1 MTWYRGAT
9 LKVALCLWWMSFESE
24 VDDILRELLREPGTL
39 GARVIGGVAED
50 AGAGAVEV
58 VEEVAGVAQ
67 ARRGLGGGAELVVTV
82 GATAPPDLP
91 AAIERAAR
99 DLRSCIRR
107 HAISEVPSVT
117 LSGRAPRGRAAML
130 ARARDFLA
138 ALAAMHGAVCAVL
151 LRGGDVLAHAGD
163 LDDERRERLTFLRK
177 RVTAEAARRRG
188 RSSHAEITGDD
199 VYARSFWFD
208 AYLVIYFA
216 GPGWALDFVRHRAR
230 AVVRVLAVI
239 MPHLEDEPP
248 TPANV
253 RPLPP
258 RK

>member
-1 MTWYRGAT
+1 MTGYRGAEA
-9 LKVALCLWWMSFESE
+9 KVALFFLWMSFESE

-39 GARVIGGVAED
+39 GARVIG
-50 AGAGAVEV
+50 AVEEAV
-58 VEEVAGVAQ
+58 PAAAEELTDSALT
-67 ARRGLGGGAELVVTV
+67 RRALGSGAELVVTV
-82 GATAPPDLP
+82 GATAPPELP

-107 HAISEVPSVT
+107 HAVSEVPSVT
-117 LSGRAPRGRAAML
+117 LSGRAPRGKAALL
-130 ARARDFLA
+130 ARARDFLG

-177 RVTAEAARRRG
+177 RVVAEAARHRG
-188 RSSHAEITGDD
+188 RSSHAEVVGDD
-199 VYARSFWFD
+199 VFARSFWFD

-216 GPGWALDFVRHRAR
+216 APGWALDFVRHRAR

-248 TPANV
+248 NPGNV

-258 RK
+258 RR